1 MPFAFVIGGL
11 AAIPHV
17 ALLLSSRSPPRAAA
31 LVLVFLVAALLV
43 AAGGVSVLLFPLL
56 ASLEKLVPT
65 PRMIV
70 RAPGPAR

>member
-1 MPFAFVIGGL
+1 MPFAFVIGRL

-31 LVLVFLVAALLV
+31 LVLVFLVAA
-43 AAGGVSVLLFPLL
+43 GGVSVLLFPLL
-56 ASLEKLVPT
+56 ASLEKRVPT
-65 PRMIV
+65 PRMIM